1 VVNQTL
7 AGHARPARHRHGP
20 PSGSGLPLAA
30 RGLWTDDADWS
41 GESGT
46 LPEMATPSDLHPGL
60 IALMAAQGQVFSGA
74 QARSF
79 GHTPDDIQ
87 RLRASPPYPLM
98 SVRRGV
104 YTWRAA
110 YESAKEAE
118 RYRIRI
124 AAVALCLDGNA
135 VLSHE
140 SAGAVVGLAMLDP
153 GLEHVH
159 VTRQAPARPRIEA
172 ALHHHVAELIDLDT
186 EGSVFGMEVTSIAR
200 TAVDIARETDRLEVA
215 VAVLDSALR
224 AGVSR
229 RELWDVF
236 ARCRSW
242 PGARLVATAIAFA
255 DKRADNPGESW
266 SRVVLMQQGVP
277 ATSLQVPVHDEQGL
291 VGYADFGWP
300 GVLGEFD
307 GKGKYGLATND
318 PNPDDEPLDPEKVKR
333 LLWKEKVREDRLR
346 VGHEVV
352 RWGMAEL
359 YAPSRL
365 AVRVR
370 AAQSRAALRFGSPF
384 SRTS

>member
-1 VVNQTL
+1 
-7 AGHARPARHRHGP
+7 
-20 PSGSGLPLAA
+20 
-30 RGLWTDDADWS
+30 
-41 GESGT
+41 
-46 LPEMATPSDLHPGL
+46 
-60 IALMAAQGQVFSGA
+60 MAAQGQVFTGA

-79 GHTPDDIQ
+79 GHTPDDVQ
-87 RLRASPPYPLM
+87 RLRTASPQPLM
-98 SVRRGV
+98 SIRRGV

-110 YESAKEAE
+110 YEAAMETE

-124 AAVALCLDGNA
+124 AAAALCLDGNA

-140 SAGAVVGLAMLDP
+140 SAAVIVGLAMLDP
-153 GLEHVH
+153 DLAHVH
-159 VTRQAPARPRIEA
+159 ITRQAPARPRVEA
-172 ALHHHVAELIDLDT
+172 GLHHHVAEMIDLDT
-186 EGSVFGMEVTSIAR
+186 DGRAFDRDVTSIAR
-200 TAVDIARETDRLEVA
+200 TAVDVARETDRLEVA

-236 ARCRSW
+236 ARCRNW
-242 PGARLVATAIAFA
+242 PGARLVATAISFA

-277 ATSLQVPVHDEQGL
+277 AASLQVPVHDEQGL

-307 GKGKYGLATND
+307 GKGKYGLASYD
-318 PNPDDEPLDPEKVKR
+318 PGRDVEPLDPEQVKR

-352 RWGMAEL
+352 RWGMADL
-359 YAPSRL
+359 YAPARL
-365 AVRVR
+365 AARVR
-370 AAQSRAALRFGSPF
+370 AAQTRAALRFGSPLAR
-384 SRTS
+384 SS

>member
-1 VVNQTL
+1 
-7 AGHARPARHRHGP
+7 
-20 PSGSGLPLAA
+20 
-30 RGLWTDDADWS
+30 
-41 GESGT
+41 
-46 LPEMATPSDLHPGL
+46 MAVLSDLHPGL
-60 IALMAAQGQVFSGA
+60 LALMAAQGQVFTGA

-79 GHTPDDIQ
+79 GHTADDLQ
-87 RLRASPPYPLM
+87 RLRTSPPYPLM

-110 YESAKEAE
+110 YEAAKEVD

-124 AAVALCLDGNA
+124 AAASLCLDGNA

-140 SAGAVVGLAMLDP
+140 SAAIILGLAMLDP
-153 GLEHVH
+153 DLERVH
-159 VTRQAPARPRIEA
+159 VTRQAPARPRVEA
-172 ALHHHVAELIDLDT
+172 GLHHHVAEVIDLDT
-186 EGSVFGMEVTSIAR
+186 EGSVFGRDVTSIAR
-200 TAVDIARETDRLEVA
+200 TAVDVARETDRLEVA

-236 ARCRSW
+236 ARCRNW
-242 PGARLVATAIAFA
+242 PGARLVATAISFA

-318 PNPDDEPLDPEKVKR
+318 PDPGEEPLDPEKVKR

-352 RWGMAEL
+352 RWGMADL
-359 YAPSRL
+359 YAPARL
-365 AVRVR
+365 AARVR
-370 AAQSRAALRFGSPF
+370 AAQSRAALRSGGPF
-384 SRTS
+384 ARSG